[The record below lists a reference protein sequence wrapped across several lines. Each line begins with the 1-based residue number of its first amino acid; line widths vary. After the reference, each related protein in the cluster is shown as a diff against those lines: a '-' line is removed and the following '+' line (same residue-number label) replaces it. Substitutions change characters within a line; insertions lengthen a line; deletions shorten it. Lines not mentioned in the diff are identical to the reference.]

1 MIQAFTHTKISKEE
15 ISEMEIEEFK
25 GRIITIL
32 SLEEANKAVSY
43 LQKFSILGIDTETRP
58 CFHKGKNY
66 IVSLLQISTFD
77 TCFLF
82 RLNHIGM
89 PESLLQLLQSESI
102 LKVGLSLRDDFNA
115 LRKRVAF
122 DPANYIDLQKMV
134 GDFGIEEFSLQ
145 KIYAIIFGKKISK
158 RQRLTNWEA
167 DTLTE
172 QQKKYAALDAW
183 ACLNIYQHLNQT
195 TFETRINE
203 AL

>member
-1 MIQAFTHTKISKEE
+1 MIQTFTHTKISKEE
-15 ISEMEIEEFK
+15 ISLMEIEEFK

-43 LQKFSILGIDTETRP
+43 LQKFSIVGIDTETRP
-58 CFHKGKNY
+58 CFRKGKSY
-66 IVSLLQISTFD
+66 IVSLLQVSTFY

-89 PESLLQLLQSESI
+89 PDSLVKLLQSESTT
-102 LKVGLSLRDDFNA
+102 KVGLSLRDDFNA
-115 LRKRVAF
+115 LRKRKEIN
-122 DPANYIDLQKMV
+122 PANYIDLQKMV
-134 GDFGIEEFSLQ
+134 GAFGIEEFSLQ

-167 DTLTE
+167 DTLTDS
-172 QQKKYAALDAW
+172 QKKYAALDAW
-183 ACLNIYQHLNQT
+183 ACLNIYNYLNQA

>member
-1 MIQAFTHTKISKEE
+1 MIQAFTHTTISKEE
-15 ISEMEIEEFK
+15 ISQMEIEEFR

-32 SLEEANKAVSY
+32 SQEEANKAVSY
-43 LQKFSILGIDTETRP
+43 LKKFSIVGIDTETRP
-58 CFHKGKNY
+58 CFRKGRSY
-66 IVSLLQISTFD
+66 IVSLLQVSTFD

-89 PESLLQLLQSESI
+89 PDSLLQLLQSESTM
-102 LKVGLSLRDDFNA
+102 KVGLSLRDDFNA
-115 LRKRVAF
+115 LRKRKEINPV
-122 DPANYIDLQKMV
+122 NYVDLQKVV
-134 GDFGIEEFSLQ
+134 GAFGIQEFSLQ

-172 QQKKYAALDAW
+172 PQKKYAALDAW
-183 ACLNIYQHLNQT
+183 ACLNIYQHLNQA

>member
-15 ISEMEIEEFK
+15 ISLMEIEEFK

-43 LQKFSILGIDTETRP
+43 LQKVSIVGIDTETRP
-58 CFHKGKNY
+58 CFRKGKSY
-66 IVSLLQISTFD
+66 IVSLLQVSTFD

-89 PESLLQLLQSESI
+89 PDSLVKLLQSESTT
-102 LKVGLSLRDDFNA
+102 KVGLSLRDDFNA
-115 LRKRVAF
+115 LRKRKEIN
-122 DPANYIDLQKMV
+122 PANYIDLQKMV
-134 GDFGIEEFSLQ
+134 GAFGIEEFSLQ

-167 DTLTE
+167 DTLTDS
-172 QQKKYAALDAW
+172 QKKYAALDAW
-183 ACLNIYQHLNQT
+183 ACLNIYNYLSQA

>member
-1 MIQAFTHTKISKEE
+1 
-15 ISEMEIEEFK
+15 MEIEAFH

-32 SLEEANKAVSY
+32 STEEANKAVSY
-43 LQKFSILGIDTETRP
+43 LQKCSVVGIDTETRP
-58 CFHKGKNY
+58 CFRKGKSY
-66 IVSLLQISTFD
+66 IVSLLQVSTSD

-89 PESLLQLLQSESI
+89 PDSVLQLLQSEST

-115 LRKRVAF
+115 LRKRKEINPV
-122 DPANYIDLQKMV
+122 NYVDLQKVV
-134 GDFGIEEFSLQ
+134 GEFGIKEASLQ

-167 DTLTE
+167 DILTDS
-172 QQKKYAALDAW
+172 QKKYAALDAW
-183 ACLNIYQHLNQT
+183 ACLHIYNYLNQA

>member
-15 ISEMEIEEFK
+15 IAQMEIEVFR

-43 LQKFSILGIDTETRP
+43 LQKFSIVGIDTETRP
-58 CFHKGKNY
+58 CFRKGKSY
-66 IVSLLQISTFD
+66 IVSLLQVSTFD

-89 PESLLQLLQSESI
+89 PDSLLQLLQSESI

-115 LRKRVAF
+115 LRKRKEIN
-122 DPANYIDLQKMV
+122 PMNYVDLQKVV
-134 GDFGIEEFSLQ
+134 GAFGIQEFSLQ

-167 DTLTE
+167 DTLTDS
-172 QQKKYAALDAW
+172 QKKYAALDAW
-183 ACLNIYQHLNQT
+183 ACLSIYQHLNQA